1 MSISG
6 GMVSGAQ
13 PNSMGGITAG
23 MGQMNLGAQQGM
35 MQQPM
40 GRQSNLPISKLC

>member
-1 MSISG
+1 M
-6 GMVSGAQ
+6 SGAQ

-23 MGQMNLGAQQGM
+23 MGQMNLGAQPGM

-40 GRQSNLPISKLC
+40 GMDRSRNFPIAL